1 MILLLV
7 PSLYGLCT
15 LTLNEFSKLQ
25 SLNHV
30 LDTNLQ
36 QSAMQ
41 LNSTITDSDGQI
53 IREIYQTENRKY
65 IKDADIPQILKDI
78 YVVSEDQHFYS
89 HKGFDLSAISRAFII
104 NTGSGGSTLFL
115 IQIFSEKSQISR

>member
-65 IKDADIPQILKDI
+65 IKDADIPQISKDI
-78 YVVSEDQHFYS
+78 YVVLEDQHFYS
-89 HKGFDLSAISRAFII
+89 HKGFDLSAISRVFII
-104 NTGSGGSTLFL
+104 NTGNGGSTLFL
-115 IQIFSEKSQISR
+115 IQIFSEKS

>member
-15 LTLNEFSKLQ
+15 LTVNEFSKLQ

-36 QSAMQ
+36 IDQSAMQ

-78 YVVSEDQHFYS
+78 YVVS
-89 HKGFDLSAISRAFII
+89 
-104 NTGSGGSTLFL
+104 
-115 IQIFSEKSQISR
+115 

>member
-1 MILLLV
+1 M
-7 PSLYGLCT
+7 
-15 LTLNEFSKLQ
+15 
-25 SLNHV
+25 
-30 LDTNLQ
+30 
-36 QSAMQ
+36 
-41 LNSTITDSDGQI
+41 

-104 NTGSGGSTLFL
+104 NTESRGIHQGGSTITQQLARNLFL
-115 IQIFSEKSQISR
+115 TNERTYNRKLTELLYAYQLERDFSKD

>member
-15 LTLNEFSKLQ
+15 LTVNEFSKLQ

-36 QSAMQ
+36 IDQSAMQ
-41 LNSTITDSDGQI
+41 LNSTITDSDGQT
-53 IREIYQTENRKY
+53 IREIYQTENLKY
-65 IKDADIPQILKDI
+65 IPQI
-78 YVVSEDQHFYS
+78 
-89 HKGFDLSAISRAFII
+89 
-104 NTGSGGSTLFL
+104 
-115 IQIFSEKSQISR
+115 

>member
-36 QSAMQ
+36 QSAMR

-78 YVVSEDQHFYS
+78 SVVSEDQHFYS
-89 HKGFDLSAISRAFII
+89 HKGFDLSAII
-104 NTGSGGSTLFL
+104 NTGCGGSTLFL